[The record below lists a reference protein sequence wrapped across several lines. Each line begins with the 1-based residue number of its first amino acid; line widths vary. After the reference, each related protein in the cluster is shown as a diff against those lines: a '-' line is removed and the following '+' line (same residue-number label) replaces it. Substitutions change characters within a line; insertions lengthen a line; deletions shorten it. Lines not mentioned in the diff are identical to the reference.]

1 MLAKYF
7 KMIKSRLMY
16 ELRGGAYGEQMSRRY
31 SSTPAGRRSM
41 EKAKELSPRDIFTK
55 KFWQILRNK

>member
-1 MLAKYF
+1 
-7 KMIKSRLMY
+7 MY

-55 KFWQILRNK
+55 KFWRILRNR